1 MNWFWGFWFKDKF
14 RTPFSVYKMSFAE
27 LIVLGGMIV
36 GVGFGL
42 TKGVQKLIDVGTSF
56 KGAPE
61 AIEEAHGVG
70 CPCGSVHQQTQ
81 QL

>member
-27 LIVLGGMIV
+27 LIVLGGMIA

-42 TKGVQKLIDVGTSF
+42 TKGVLKLIDVGASF

-61 AIEEAHGVG
+61 ASAE
-70 CPCGSVHQQTQ
+70 
-81 QL
+81 

>member
-27 LIVLGGMIV
+27 LIVLCGMIV

-42 TKGVQKLIDVGTSF
+42 TKGVQKVIDMGASF

-61 AIEEAHGVG
+61 VTEEAHGVG
-70 CPCGSVHQQTQ
+70 CPCGSVHQQTEQ
-81 QL
+81 F

>member
-27 LIVLGGMIV
+27 LIVLGGMIF

-42 TKGVQKLIDVGTSF
+42 V
-56 KGAPE
+56 KGAKAIAE
-61 AIEEAHGVG
+61 WSQNLGDANTAVQTVDAVVIEEKEQGV
-70 CPCGSVHQQTQ
+70 
-81 QL
+81 

>member
-27 LIVLGGMIV
+27 LIVLGGMIF

-42 TKGVQKLIDVGTSF
+42 V
-56 KGAPE
+56 KGAQAIAEWSQNLGDANTAVE
-61 AIEEAHGVG
+61 AVDAVVIEEKEQGV
-70 CPCGSVHQQTQ
+70 
-81 QL
+81 